1 MEFWDSL
8 IRMVSALAVV
18 VGLMMVL
25 AAVAR
30 RLMGG
35 RSLAFNQAP
44 VVQVLGSVYVG
55 PRKSIALVA
64 VGGELLIVG
73 TTATDLVPLGR
84 VSDPEEVRRL
94 LAGKTGEPLDSA
106 RGRSADFGEL
116 SRAELA
122 AGPELA
128 EGQERLE
135 MEQEKVAG

>member
-18 VGLMMVL
+18 IGLMMVL

-30 RLMGG
+30 RLMGS
-35 RSLAFNQAP
+35 RSLTLNQAP
-44 VVQVLGSVYVG
+44 VVQVLGSGYVG

-84 VSDPEEVRRL
+84 VSDPQQVNRL
-94 LAGKTGEPLDSA
+94 LAGKTGE
-106 RGRSADFGEL
+106 
-116 SRAELA
+116 
-122 AGPELA
+122 
-128 EGQERLE
+128 QKRLE
-135 MEQEKVAG
+135 MDQGKVAG

>member
-1 MEFWDSL
+1 VEFWDSL

-55 PRKSIALVA
+55 PRKNIALVA

-94 LAGKTGEPLDSA
+94 LGQSATGRKVEV
-106 RGRSADFGEL
+106 E
-116 SRAELA
+116 AE
-122 AGPELA
+122 
-128 EGQERLE
+128 
-135 MEQEKVAG
+135 V